1 MVSYLQIEEYVAR
14 CQRAMEKN
22 TPLEKIE
29 TLVRIKKLMRED
41 LVRFWT
47 NTKAS
52 DNSIRWWWYAVD
64 YVHDDLFG
72 YILMCESWGKPIEL
86 DNFMEWVE
94 FLGDYY
100 TLFEGLDSD
109 HGPGREYDDYDESGN
124 PVTIMLFPEKYVELN
139 DQYPLRPTE
148 RKPIVTMLDVA
159 FRELLWVWTRVV
171 RRLLRDAVVDGLVEN
186 TEEAEPP
193 EYMTDNFFIDN
204 LKMYQILAN

>member
-47 NTKAS
+47 NNTKAS

-64 YVHDDLFG
+64 YFHSYYFG
-72 YILMCESWGKPIEL
+72 EYEFREKSIEF

-94 FLGDYY
+94 SLKKFFPYNDIDIDISLCCEYKDGILGIKGK
-100 TLFEGLDSD
+100 TIELNAWM
-109 HGPGREYDDYDESGN
+109 YD
-124 PVTIMLFPEKYVELN
+124 ELN
-139 DQYPLRPTE
+139 DKYPLRPTE

-159 FRELLWVWTRVV
+159 FRELLWVWTRAV

-186 TEEAEPP
+186 TEVAEPP